1 MKNLLLAGIFICI
14 PLSSGAADAYHYRH
28 NADFL
33 SPPVGQ
39 DTIGDGHGDIAVS
52 ASGDIYVSVQGGERP
67 GVQIYGPDGKYKSN
81 LEGAASDFHG
91 FRIHR
96 DRNGVEYLYATEL
109 KGERLVK
116 WTLDGKLV
124 LAVAM
129 DESVPSGL
137 QARHFLF
144 KGVRL
149 TGIAISSDDRIFV
162 TDGYGSSRIHEF
174 DQQGHYVRSIAG
186 KSAPY
191 NFSTAHKVIVD
202 RRFSPERLL
211 VTDREN
217 NRLVWLDFEG
227 NLLTEHGGLRLPS
240 ALAIQGDLL
249 AVAELDGRITVLDK
263 TGTVV
268 ATLGTNNN
276 PDQIST
282 PKVKPGDWRAGT
294 VTSPHGVTFDLEG
307 NILVTEW
314 NEWGRVLE
322 FVREAPQ

>member
-1 MKNLLLAGIFICI
+1 MRKLLFAGIFLCI
-14 PLSSGAADAYHYRH
+14 PLGGLAAGVEHYRH
-28 NADFL
+28 NSDFL
-33 SPPVGQ
+33 LPPAGQ
-39 DTIGDGHGDIAVS
+39 ETIGDGHGDIAVS

-67 GVQIYGPDGKYKSN
+67 GVQIYGPDGQYKRN

-109 KGERLVK
+109 EGERLVK

-124 LAVAM
+124 MAVAVN
-129 DESVPSGL
+129 ESVPLGL
-137 QARHFLF
+137 QERHLLF

-149 TGIAISSDDRIFV
+149 TGVAIASDDRIFV
-162 TDGYGSSRIHEF
+162 SDGYGSSRLHEF
-174 DQQGHYVRSIAG
+174 DPHGRYVRSIAG
-186 KSAPY
+186 KAAPY

-227 NLLTEHGGLRLPS
+227 NILAERNGLLLPS

-249 AVAELDGRITVLDK
+249 AVAELGGRVTVLDK
-263 TGTVV
+263 TDALV
-268 ATLGTNNN
+268 AALGTNDN
-276 PDQIST
+276 PDQTVT
-282 PKVKPGDWRAGT
+282 PKVQPADWRVGI
-294 VTSPHGVTFDLEG
+294 VTSPHGVTFDLDG

-314 NEWGRVLE
+314 NVWGRVLKFE
-322 FVREAPQ
+322 REAP